1 VLLIKLIIP
10 AGTLPSNHDDRRGEM
25 NFWMFEPRV
34 QAVERTATLWL
45 NGGPGCSSW
54 NCGVMMEHSPVTQPL
69 RPAGYCCLSSDP
81 ELGINQYAWTK
92 ATTMIYPEQ
101 PIGTGFSYGMYPED
115 ENDVAA
121 DLYHFMQNFYSIFDH
136 LKDYKLFIMGES
148 YAGMFLPSVGRYF
161 HLQNEELK
169 KAGSLLD
176 KNFVHINIGGVAI
189 GNGWMN
195 GFVQGPAVIDY
206 SWWHGLIDEPTRN
219 SLHNVFAAC
228 MDQWNGKETEL
239 PPPFHPFNVQDD
251 CAIMWGVLEAAGNPN
266 AYDVTTWV
274 RPLPKLPILPPSFS
288 FLTLLLVL
296 PCFCSLIVILV
307 NPITPKLLCPFHSK

>member
-1 VLLIKLIIP
+1 
-10 AGTLPSNHDDRRGEM
+10 
-25 NFWMFEPRV
+25 
-34 QAVERTATLWL
+34 
-45 NGGPGCSSW
+45 
-54 NCGVMMEHSPVTQPL
+54 
-69 RPAGYCCLSSDP
+69 
-81 ELGINQYAWTK
+81 
-92 ATTMIYPEQ
+92 MIYPEQ